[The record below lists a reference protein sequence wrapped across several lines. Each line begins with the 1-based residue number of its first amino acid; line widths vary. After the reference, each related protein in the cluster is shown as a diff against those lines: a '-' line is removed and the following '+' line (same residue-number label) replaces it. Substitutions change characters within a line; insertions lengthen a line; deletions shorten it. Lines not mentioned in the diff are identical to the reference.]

1 MRYACLLTVVALVA
15 AAFPT
20 DAGAEEWPAWRGP
33 RGDGTSTETGVPL
46 RWSGKEHVA
55 WKTPIPGKGHAS
67 PVVWGDRVFVITC
80 IETQRQRMLF
90 CLDRETGTIRWHRTV
105 LTAPLERINKLNSYA
120 SSTPATDG
128 RHVWVTFLDRP
139 HIRVVAYT
147 MEGEEVWRVTPGEH
161 HSCHGYCSSL
171 IPYKDMIILNA
182 DQDAKLPLRAY
193 IVALDGA
200 TGEER
205 WRIDRPNRIRSY
217 TPPAIFDAAGRT
229 QMVVSGCECV
239 TSYDP
244 DTGKPYWII
253 DGPTEQFCASLV
265 YTDGMFMMTGGW
277 PEHHILGI
285 RPDGTG
291 NVTDTHVAWHLTE
304 AKITSYVPSPIAA
317 GKYFFVVSDGGV
329 ATCLE
334 AKTGRKMW
342 SERLGKHHS
351 ASPVSAEG
359 RLYFLDDA
367 GVMHVLRAAPEFEVL
382 AENDLGE
389 ACRASPAVSRGQ
401 MFLRTRHHVYCIGA
415 SAEDG

>member
-1 MRYACLLTVVALVA
+1 
-15 AAFPT
+15 
-20 DAGAEEWPAWRGP
+20 
-33 RGDGTSTETGVPL
+33 
-46 RWSGKEHVA
+46 
-55 WKTPIPGKGHAS
+55 
-67 PVVWGDRVFVITC
+67 
-80 IETQRQRMLF
+80 
-90 CLDRETGTIRWHRTV
+90 
-105 LTAPLERINKLNSYA
+105 
-120 SSTPATDG
+120 
-128 RHVWVTFLDRP
+128 
-139 HIRVVAYT
+139 
-147 MEGEEVWRVTPGEH
+147 
-161 HSCHGYCSSL
+161 
-171 IPYKDMIILNA
+171 
-182 DQDAKLPLRAY
+182 
-193 IVALDGA
+193 
-200 TGEER
+200 
-205 WRIDRPNRIRSY
+205 
-217 TPPAIFDAAGRT
+217 
-229 QMVVSGCECV
+229 MVVSGCECV

>member
-1 MRYACLLTVVALVA
+1 MRYAPVLTAVA
-15 AAFPT
+15 AAGLALAT
-20 DAGAEEWPAWRGP
+20 VAAAEEWPAWRGP
-33 RGDGTSTETGVPL
+33 RGDGTSAETGVPL
-46 RWSGKEHVA
+46 RWSGAENVA
-55 WKTPIPGKGHAS
+55 WKTPIPGKGHSS
-67 PVVWGDRVFVITC
+67 PIVWGDRVFVTTC
-80 IETQRQRMLF
+80 IEPQQQRMLF
-90 CLDRETGTIRWHRTV
+90 CLDGTTGKVRWHRLV
-105 LTAPLERINKLNSYA
+105 LTARLEKKHTLNSHA

-128 RHVWVTFLDRP
+128 RHVWVTFFDRP
-139 HIRVVAYT
+139 HIRVICYT
-147 MEGEEVWRVTPGEH
+147 VEGEEVWRVTPGEH
-161 HSCHGYCSSL
+161 HSVHGYCSSL

-200 TGEER
+200 TGKER

-217 TPPAIFDAAGRT
+217 TPPAVFEAAGRT
-229 QMVVSGCECV
+229 QMVLSGCECV

-244 DTGKPYWII
+244 DTGKPYWIV

-291 NVTDTHVAWHLTE
+291 NVTDTHVVWHLKE

-359 RLYFLDDA
+359 RLYFLDDD
-367 GVMHVLRAAPEFEVL
+367 GVMHVLRAGPKFEVI
-382 AENDLGE
+382 AGNDLGE
-389 ACRASPAVSRGQ
+389 ACRASPAISRGR
-401 MFLRTRHHVYCIGA
+401 MFLRARHHVYCIGA
-415 SAEDG
+415 DE